1 VEARSTFSTWWPFVR
16 GLLRAPRSVGAIA
29 PSSPW
34 LVRAVLEPARISQ
47 AKTLVEF
54 GPGTGALTGEIIRRL
69 RPDARL
75 FAFEVDR
82 EFVADLRAR
91 YRDPRVTFIA
101 ASAADCPQYLSQ
113 FGLTTVDCVVS
124 SLPLTVLPR
133 PLTHRIMKA
142 TTECLRPGGIF
153 VTYQFSTAFARPV
166 LQSYFPQTRRTRFVL
181 ANLPPAMVFACR
193 KETEAVQRWPSEA
206 CLVGDAAY

>member
-1 VEARSTFSTWWPFVR
+1 MEARSTLSTWWPFVR

-34 LVRAVLEPARISQ
+34 LVNAVLEPARISQ

-69 RPDARL
+69 SADARL
-75 FAFEVDR
+75 FAFEIDTV
-82 EFVADLRAR
+82 FVANLRAR

-101 ASAADCPQYLSQ
+101 ASAADSPQYLARLG
-113 FGLTTVDCVVS
+113 FPAVDCVVS
-124 SLPLTVLPR
+124 SLPLTVLPQQ
-133 PLTHRIMKA
+133 LTHRIMQA

-181 ANLPPAMVFACR
+181 ANLPPAIVFACR
-193 KETEAVQRWPSEA
+193 KEAEAVHPWAPEA
-206 CLVGDAAY
+206 CLVGDAAC